1 MLRLMHQIGMK
12 LKKHEN
18 LSRGPDIR
26 GTRAAYVLL
35 WSELGPVP
43 VPGPRLR
50 PGQERDHAR
59 LSFLERTDTMGH
71 TRSGGNS
78 KVCADVFAWSMC

>member
-18 LSRGPDIR
+18 LSRGPDVR

-35 WSELGPVP
+35 WSWPRP
-43 VPGPRLR
+43 DPYPGPDFA
-50 PGQERDHAR
+50 QAR
-59 LSFLERTDTMGH
+59 NETMLGYP
-71 TRSGGNS
+71 
-78 KVCADVFAWSMC
+78 F